1 MGMVKNCHNCI
12 YSEKPS
18 YAYPCDVCVTAHG
31 SEPSKWEIG
40 VPIPAVPSPKDDNPN
55 IQELCFHN
63 GEQHMKEKV
72 LSLIT
77 EFERKYGAAAK
88 MTTVLLRGEIEKL

>member
-1 MGMVKNCHNCI
+1 MKSLCDLCTRINCDRRSGFNQYTVLCSGYTDI
-12 YSEKPS
+12 
-18 YAYPCDVCVTAHG
+18 V
-31 SEPSKWEIG
+31 
-40 VPIPAVPSPKDDNPN
+40 PAVPSPKDDNPN

>member
-1 MGMVKNCHNCI
+1 MKSLCDSCTRINCDRRSGFNQYTVLCSLYTDI
-12 YSEKPS
+12 
-18 YAYPCDVCVTAHG
+18 
-31 SEPSKWEIG
+31 
-40 VPIPAVPSPKDDNPN
+40 IPAVPSPKDDNPN

-72 LSLIT
+72 LNLIK
-77 EFERKYGAAAK
+77 EIERKFGAAAK